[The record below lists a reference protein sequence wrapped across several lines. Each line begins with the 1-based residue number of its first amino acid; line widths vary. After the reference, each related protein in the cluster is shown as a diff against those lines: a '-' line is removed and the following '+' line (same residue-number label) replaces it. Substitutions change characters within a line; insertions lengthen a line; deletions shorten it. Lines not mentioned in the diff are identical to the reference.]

1 MTSTLSPDPGRVAP
15 RPHAIAPAVID
26 VTYPTDPT
34 LTEPT
39 SSTLAGAGSTPR
51 GAGSGDGA
59 GRGRILAF
67 AAPLALFAY
76 GILRW
81 VDGLDS
87 QSGSG
92 PVAVVAGALLVVA
105 VAGLAWLTAA
115 LASRAEHL
123 PVAVPAG
130 LLAAF
135 GAGATGAVW
144 LGHAVG
150 LFDDTIPSAL
160 AAGGP
165 VLVGIA
171 LAAVLGALT
180 IEARMPVGSLA
191 LAGVAAAVLMLP
203 FDLLPLGA
211 LLLLIALGPLTRQ
224 TTPGSM

>member
-1 MTSTLSPDPGRVAP
+1 MTSTLSPHPGRVAP
-15 RPHAIAPAVID
+15 RPRAIAPALTD
-26 VTYPTDPT
+26 VTSRTGPDLTDPI
-34 LTEPT
+34 LTGRG
-39 SSTLAGAGSTPR
+39 STLSSVGAAGA
-51 GAGSGDGA
+51 AD
-59 GRGRILAF
+59 RGRILAF
-67 AAPLALFAY
+67 AAPMALFAY

-87 QSGSG
+87 RSGSG
-92 PVAVVAGALLVVA
+92 PLAVAAGAMLVVA

-144 LGHAVG
+144 LGHTVG
-150 LFDDTIPSAL
+150 LFDDAIPSAL

-180 IEARMPVGSLA
+180 IEARMPVSSLA
-191 LAGVAAAVLMLP
+191 LAGAAAAVLMLP

-211 LLLLIALGPLTRQ
+211 LLLLIALAPLGRQ
-224 TTPGSM
+224 TNPGSM